1 MPYKNIIIGIYC
13 IKNIHNNKAYIGQS
27 NNIMNRWCSHR
38 SKLNKNKH
46 GNKHL
51 QFAWNK
57 YGESSFEFLIIEECD
72 ISIIDEREKYWISY
86 YNSTNICFGYNNN
99 SGGKRPIVSEKTKM
113 KISLGRKGIRHSEE
127 AKAKISLAQT
137 GRKLTDD
144 WKKHISEHH
153 IKAIKDGSMKP
164 DTSKLLEYI
173 ENTKIPIK
181 CYDKNGYVCDYP
193 DIHTAAI
200 VLNVEATNI
209 CKVLKHKHKTCGGYT
224 FSYLNED
231 IGSEELLNRYKKSSC
246 VVTSFDCI
254 EQIDENNN
262 VINTFKTI
270 KEASRCLNLDN
281 STITKVCKGKLKS
294 TKGYRF
300 RYG

>member
-1 MPYKNIIIGIYC
+1 M
-13 IKNIHNNKAYIGQS
+13 
-27 NNIMNRWCSHR
+27 
-38 SKLNKNKH
+38 
-46 GNKHL
+46 

-57 YGESSFEFLIIEECD
+57 YGESGFEFLIIEECD

-86 YNSTNICFGYNNN
+86 YNSTNSCFGYNNN

-173 ENTKIPIK
+173 ENTKI
-181 CYDKNGYVCDYP
+181 
-193 DIHTAAI
+193 
-200 VLNVEATNI
+200 
-209 CKVLKHKHKTCGGYT
+209 
-224 FSYLNED
+224 
-231 IGSEELLNRYKKSSC
+231 R
-246 VVTSFDCI
+246 
-254 EQIDENNN
+254 
-262 VINTFKTI
+262 INTQ
-270 KEASRCLNLDN
+270 
-281 STITKVCKGKLKS
+281 TK
-294 TKGYRF
+294 
-300 RYG
+300 